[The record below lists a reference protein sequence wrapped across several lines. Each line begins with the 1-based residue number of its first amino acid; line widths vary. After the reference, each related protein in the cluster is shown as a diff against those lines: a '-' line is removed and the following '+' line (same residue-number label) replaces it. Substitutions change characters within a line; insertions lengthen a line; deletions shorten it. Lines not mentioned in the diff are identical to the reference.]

1 MSLDLSV
8 SVIVSAMNEEHNL
21 RPTVEAVV
29 RAAAPRFTRYEVII
43 VDDGSTDR
51 TPEIAAQLSAENPN
65 VRVHRN
71 RRNLGLGRSYA
82 IGIDLAANEYT
93 SWVAGNNM
101 VPQEALERIYDR
113 AGETD
118 MVISYILSDVRGFKR
133 RAISRTFTRLMNLLF
148 GIRMRYYTGPC
159 IYRSDVAKRLKM
171 KAQGSFFVA
180 ELLVRLIR
188 SGQRYVEVGLQ
199 PIPRSAGSTKTF
211 RMKNVMDV
219 FGSMLGL
226 FWELRVR
233 RRAVLAADPDVC
245 VAEVA
250 ESSHTVPTR

>member
-1 MSLDLSV
+1 MSSDLTV
-8 SVIVSAMNEEHNL
+8 SVIVSAMNEEDNL

-29 RAAAPRFTRYEVII
+29 RAAAPRFARYEVII
-43 VDDGSTDR
+43 VDDGSQDR
-51 TPEIAAQLSAENPN
+51 TAEITAQLSAENPN
-65 VRVHRN
+65 IRVHRN
-71 RRNLGLGRSYA
+71 PRNLGLGRSYG

-101 VPQEALERIYDR
+101 VPQQALERIYDR

-118 MVISYILSDVRGFKR
+118 MVISYILTDVRNLKR

-159 IYRSDVAKRLKM
+159 IYRSDVAKRIRM
-171 KAQGSFFVA
+171 RAQGSFFVA
-180 ELLVRLIR
+180 ELLVRLIK

-211 RMKNVMDV
+211 RMRNVIDV
-219 FGSMLGL
+219 FGSMMRL
-226 FWELRVR
+226 FWELRIR
-233 RRAVLAADPDVC
+233 RRTELAAEPDVC
-245 VAEVA
+245 VAE
-250 ESSHTVPTR
+250 SSRTVPTR

>member
-1 MSLDLSV
+1 MSSDLTV
-8 SVIVSAMNEEHNL
+8 SVIVSAMNEEDNL

-29 RAAAPRFTRYEVII
+29 RAAAPRFARYEVII
-43 VDDGSTDR
+43 VDDGSQDR
-51 TPEIAAQLSAENPN
+51 TAEITAQLSAENPN
-65 VRVHRN
+65 IRIHRN
-71 RRNLGLGRSYA
+71 PRNLGLGRSYG

-101 VPQEALERIYDR
+101 VPQAALERIYDR

-118 MVISYILSDVRGFKR
+118 MVISYILTDVRNLKR

-159 IYRSDVAKRLKM
+159 IYRSDVAKRIRM
-171 KAQGSFFVA
+171 RAQGSFFVA
-180 ELLVRLIR
+180 ELLVRLIK

-211 RMKNVMDV
+211 RMRNVIDV
-219 FGSMLGL
+219 FGSMMRL
-226 FWELRVR
+226 FWELRIR
-233 RRAVLAADPDVC
+233 RRTELAADPDVC
-245 VAEVA
+245 VAE
-250 ESSHTVPTR
+250 SSRTVPTR

>member
-1 MSLDLSV
+1 MNSDLSV

-29 RAAAPRFTRYEVII
+29 RAAAPRFARYEVII
-43 VDDGSTDR
+43 VDDGSQDR
-51 TPEIAAQLSAENPN
+51 TAAITAELSTENPN
-65 VRVHRN
+65 IPVHRN
-71 RRNLGLGRSYA
+71 PRNLGLGRSYG

-118 MVISYILSDVRGFKR
+118 MVISYILTDVRNLKR

-159 IYRSDVAKRLKM
+159 IYRSAVAKRLRM
-171 KAQGSFFVA
+171 RAQGSFFVA
-180 ELLVRLIR
+180 ELLVRLMR
-188 SGQRYVEVGLQ
+188 SGQDYVEVGLQ

-211 RMKNVMDV
+211 RMRNVVDV
-219 FGSMLGL
+219 FGSMLSL

-233 RRAVLAADPDVC
+233 RKPVLSAADPDVC
-245 VAEVA
+245 VAE
-250 ESSHTVPTR
+250 SSRTVPTR

>member
-1 MSLDLSV
+1 MSSDLTV
-8 SVIVSAMNEEHNL
+8 SVIVSAMNEEDNL

-29 RAAAPRFTRYEVII
+29 RAAAPRFARYEVII
-43 VDDGSTDR
+43 VDDGSQDR
-51 TPEIAAQLSAENPN
+51 TAEITAQLSADNPN
-65 VRVHRN
+65 IRVHRN
-71 RRNLGLGRSYA
+71 PRNLGLGRSYG

-101 VPQEALERIYDR
+101 VPQGALERIYDR

-118 MVISYILSDVRGFKR
+118 MVISYILTDARNLKR

-159 IYRSDVAKRLKM
+159 IYRSDVAKRIRM
-171 KAQGSFFVA
+171 RAQGSFFVA
-180 ELLVRLIR
+180 ELLVRLIK

-211 RMKNVMDV
+211 RMRNVIDV
-219 FGSMLGL
+219 FGSMMRL
-226 FWELRVR
+226 FWELRIR
-233 RRAVLAADPDVC
+233 RRTELAADPDVC
-245 VAEVA
+245 VAE
-250 ESSHTVPTR
+250 SSRTVPTP